1 MNDIQYFPNSI
12 IAELYPV
19 DPRFFKNKLQ
29 REEVMKVLY
38 ELLYNFNQFY
48 KGDYWLAYGSLL
60 GGIRHNGI
68 IPWDGDIDLHVW
80 AKDLKKNPNFET
92 DKYIWFVIPSAHTE
106 EIDRLNGI
114 DARLISKETGI
125 YIDIMAV
132 HDKQTHHIIKHE
144 ILRNDRWTH
153 ERFERKHRIEP
164 FLYVTFGDMEC
175 KVPNDYNEELH
186 SLYGSN
192 FLTNDANGNIIHDL
206 SFVESPYNIS
216 KNNSNDKF
224 FKFFII
230 VLTFGILIFLI
241 YSINYHYYRS

>member
-1 MNDIQYFPNSI
+1 MNGIQYFP
-12 IAELYPV
+12 YPINGHY
-19 DPRFFKNKLQ
+19 DPRFFKNTLNNETRKK
-29 REEVMKVLY
+29 MLY
-38 ELLYNFNQFY
+38 ELLYEFNQFF

-60 GGIRHNGI
+60 GGIRNNGI
-68 IPWDGDIDLHVW
+68 IPWDDDIDLHVW
-80 AKDLKKNPNFET
+80 EKDLKDNPNFDS
-92 DKYIWFVIPSAHTE
+92 DKYIWFVIPSAHSE
-106 EIDRLNGI
+106 EIDKLNGI
-114 DARLISKETGI
+114 DARLISKETGLF
-125 YIDIMAV
+125 IDIMAV
-132 HDKQTHHIIKHE
+132 HDKETHHIIKHE

-175 KVPNDYNEELH
+175 KIPNDYNEELH

-224 FKFFII
+224 FKFLII
-230 VLTFGILIFLI
+230 VVIFSILIFLI
-241 YSINYHYYRS
+241 YSINYHYSFESSM